1 MHSHQM
7 NALRQTNTHTQTK
20 LTYQPLTTTNA
31 VRFFVHSNQFNNYS
45 FLFRLKYFPKMVHHK
60 NSKAQRHIHVNQSN
74 DAAAVTLFIRF
85 YTLAMSGIH
94 VFVYEFDPLSAPVFI
109 LSPNVCG
116 VCVCELWHGIEH
128 RSSTNKTDLCGVGMT
143 ISDTIQRHSS
153 NNNTKNEYN
162 GNNTNILSKSSH
174 RFISCVFF
182 LLPQNR
188 ILGLTTVQRISFIKT
203 GRSKTE
209 KWKQLKR
216 TLRSKYIGDSNNQSE
231 KSSINEVNALRNI
244 QLEYF
249 RDE

>member
-1 MHSHQM
+1 MKLQSAIQCKTFSIALFSLGCSFEIVSVCNSILMSEMHSHQM
-7 NALRQTNTHTQTK
+7 NALRQTNTHKPNSHTSHLPQQTRSDFSCIQIN
-20 LTYQPLTTTNA
+20 LITIL
-31 VRFFVHSNQFNNYS
+31 
-45 FLFRLKYFPKMVHHK
+45 FLLRLKYFPKMVHHK

-153 NNNTKNEYN
+153 NNNKKTSTMEI
-162 GNNTNILSKSSH
+162 T
-174 RFISCVFF
+174 
-182 LLPQNR
+182 
-188 ILGLTTVQRISFIKT
+188 LTF
-203 GRSKTE
+203 
-209 KWKQLKR
+209 
-216 TLRSKYIGDSNNQSE
+216 
-231 KSSINEVNALRNI
+231 
-244 QLEYF
+244 
-249 RDE
+249 

>member
-1 MHSHQM
+1 MPPPSLCLYVFIRSQWAEYTFLCMSSIHW
-7 NALRQTNTHTQTK
+7 ARQ
-20 LTYQPLTTTNA
+20 
-31 VRFFVHSNQFNNYS
+31 
-45 FLFRLKYFPKMVHHK
+45 FLFFRPMC
-60 NSKAQRHIHVNQSN
+60 A
-74 DAAAVTLFIRF
+74 
-85 YTLAMSGIH
+85 
-94 VFVYEFDPLSAPVFI
+94 
-109 LSPNVCG
+109 

-153 NNNTKNEYN
+153 NNNKKNEYN

-182 LLPQNR
+182 FLPQNR

-231 KSSINEVNALRNI
+231 KKQYKWSKCVT
-244 QLEYF
+244 
-249 RDE
+249 

>member
-1 MHSHQM
+1 MKLQSAIQCKTFSIALFSLGCSFEIVSVCNSILMSEMHSHQM

-116 VCVCELWHGIEH
+116 VC
-128 RSSTNKTDLCGVGMT
+128 M
-143 ISDTIQRHSS
+143 
-153 NNNTKNEYN
+153 
-162 GNNTNILSKSSH
+162 
-174 RFISCVFF
+174 
-182 LLPQNR
+182 
-188 ILGLTTVQRISFIKT
+188 
-203 GRSKTE
+203 
-209 KWKQLKR
+209 
-216 TLRSKYIGDSNNQSE
+216 
-231 KSSINEVNALRNI
+231 
-244 QLEYF
+244 
-249 RDE
+249 